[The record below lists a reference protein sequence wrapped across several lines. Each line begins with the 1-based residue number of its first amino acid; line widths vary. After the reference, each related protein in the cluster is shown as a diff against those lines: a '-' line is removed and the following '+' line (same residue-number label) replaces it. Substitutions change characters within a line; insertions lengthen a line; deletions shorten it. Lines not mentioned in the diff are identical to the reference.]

1 MILIKKQKCVYYNGI
16 YFYFISYEQGNL
28 MKGDGSVDRGRGNG
42 VPELFSMQID
52 FSV

>member
-28 MKGDGSVDRGRGNG
+28 MKGDGSVDRGGG
-42 VPELFSMQID
+42 MVFPSFLACK
-52 FSV
+52 